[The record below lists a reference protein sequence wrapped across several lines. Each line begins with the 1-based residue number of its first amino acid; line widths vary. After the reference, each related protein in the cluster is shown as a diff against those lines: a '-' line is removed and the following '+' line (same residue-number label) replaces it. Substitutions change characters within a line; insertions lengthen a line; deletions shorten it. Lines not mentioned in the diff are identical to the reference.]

1 MLQNTELTEYCS
13 AVASVRFPNGLDVS
27 KLLTRLPYA
36 MQYPGSTNVESGV

>member
-13 AVASVRFPNGLDVS
+13 AVASESRPKGLDVS

-36 MQYPGSTNVESGV
+36 MQ